1 MGRVF
6 NTINLHVYHYAGNNS
21 VKYTDPDGRS
31 VLEDIEDISARYLNE
46 AKELIK
52 ASLINWAKNYP
63 ATTIRGSTKFSEV
76 DFKER

>member
-1 MGRVF
+1 M
-6 NTINLHVYHYAGNNS
+6 YHYAGNNS

-52 ASLINWAKNYP
+52 ASLINWVKNYP
-63 ATTIRGSTKFSEV
+63 ATTTRGGTKFSEV